1 MKKLVLGLVLVSL
14 VFTAAPLLVSGQ
26 APLQGCV
33 LVRDVE
39 YGQSGEPGHMECSED
54 QWVAPAG
61 TTSVPSGVT
70 AEEGVCP
77 GDAWAVICLI
87 NVVNRAAQII
97 FYIMMGLVVGLVIIG
112 GFFILTAGA
121 NEENVDKGKKFITF
135 AIIGVAIAVFAYAV
149 PAILSF
155 VLGA

>member
-26 APLQGCV
+26 APIEGCV
-33 LVRDVE
+33 LVRDVDFE
-39 YGQSGEPGHMECSED
+39 DVNCAQAGHFVGPVGTDMDNISETPCLVD
-54 QWVAPAG
+54 
-61 TTSVPSGVT
+61 S
-70 AEEGVCP
+70 
-77 GDAWAVICLI
+77 WAIICLI